1 MNELTWTPDT
11 ARLDSLELWARNPK
25 RMSKARAARLREN
38 WKDLKQWQTLAVG
51 PNGEVY
57 DGHQRIKTL
66 QAAGYAGDYEILV
79 LRSSRPLT
87 DAERERII
95 IEGTVGAV
103 GVLDWDA
110 LAGWDASALQ
120 GYGLDAEALAEW
132 NDAAANLASLLEAAA
147 VEEDLPEETLA
158 IKPKEMA
165 RVLVSIPVDEAA
177 NAREILDRL
186 NSIPGIEILYS
197 GN

>member
-1 MNELTWTPDT
+1 MSDLHWQPDI
-11 ARLDSLELWARNPK
+11 ARLDSLEVWIHNPK
-25 RMSKARAARLREN
+25 WLSKSRGKRLAKS
-38 WKDLKQWQTLAVG
+38 WQDLKQYQTLAVG
-51 PNGEVY
+51 PSGEVY
-57 DGHQRIKTL
+57 DGTQRVNTL
-66 QAAGYAGDYEILV
+66 NKQGYPGDFEIFV
-79 LRSSRPLT
+79 MRSNRPLT
-87 DAERERII
+87 DEERQRIV
-95 IEGTVGAV
+95 IESTVGTVGA
-103 GVLDWDA
+103 LDFDK